1 MKKNV
6 TDIKDITLES
16 KLRMKN
22 DVDIEKLINLKTIE
36 IKKLVKKIE
45 NEINSK

>member
-16 KLRMKN
+16 KLRIKN
-22 DVDIEKLINLKTIE
+22 DVDIEKLIDLKTIE
-36 IKKLVKKIE
+36 IKKLVRKIE

>member
-16 KLRMKN
+16 KLRIKN
-22 DVDIEKLINLKTIE
+22 DVDIEKLIDLKTIE